1 MLKGLLGVLVLLT
14 LLGFGPHLL
23 ALLLLL
29 GFVGWVGKMFF
40 AGSHP
45 AGRC

>member
-1 MLKGLLGVLVLLT
+1 MLKGLLGFLVLVT

-29 GFVGWVGKMFF
+29 GFVGWVGKLFF
-40 AGSHP
+40 AGTRTS
-45 AGRC
+45 GRC